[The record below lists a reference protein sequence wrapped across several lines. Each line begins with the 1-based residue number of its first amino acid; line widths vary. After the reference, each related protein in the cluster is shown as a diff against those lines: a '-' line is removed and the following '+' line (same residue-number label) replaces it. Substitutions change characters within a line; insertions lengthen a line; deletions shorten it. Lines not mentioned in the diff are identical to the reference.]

1 MKYFAAALCLAALFS
16 TTVHAES
23 GTVTVGTLA
32 QSTRSWNG
40 TTLPAYPAAPPEI
53 SVLRIEVAPGAQ
65 LPLHRHPVIN
75 AGYMI
80 SGELTVITEQNE
92 TLHLKAGDAV
102 VEVVNTWH
110 QGRNEGREPAVI
122 VVFYAGVVGVPL
134 SERKN

>member
-16 TTVHAES
+16 TAVHAES

-40 TTLPAYPAAPPEI
+40 TTLPTYPAAPPEI
-53 SVLRIEVAPGAQ
+53 SILRIEVPPGAQ

-134 SERKN
+134 SELKE